1 MSVVTAMVSA
11 LDDGVGAVY
20 SALEKN
26 NMVNNSVIVFT
37 TDNGGPANGFDYNAA
52 NNFPLR
58 FAHAHCCL
66 CCHQLWYPWLEK
78 ICPWT
83 SVAYQGYSGSST
95 HEGCSSVTGCQTGGL
110 FDAEETK
117 RH

>member
-58 FAHAHCCL
+58 LAHAHCCL
-66 CCHQLWYPWLEK
+66 CCQ
-78 ICPWT
+78 
-83 SVAYQGYSGSST
+83 VYSNDVLYAV
-95 HEGCSSVTGCQTGGL
+95 CCKVCV
-110 FDAEETK
+110 FK
-117 RH
+117 YII

>member
-58 FAHAHCCL
+58 FAHSHCCL
-66 CCHQLWYPWLEK
+66 CCQ
-78 ICPWT
+78 
-83 SVAYQGYSGSST
+83 VYSNDVL
-95 HEGCSSVTGCQTGGL
+95 HAVCCKVCV
-110 FDAEETK
+110 FRDII
-117 RH
+117 

>member
-26 NMVNNSVIVFT
+26 NMVNNSVILFT

-58 FAHAHCCL
+58 LAHAHCCL
-66 CCHQLWYPWLEK
+66 CCQ
-78 ICPWT
+78 
-83 SVAYQGYSGSST
+83 VYSNDVLYAV
-95 HEGCSSVTGCQTGGL
+95 CCKVCV
-110 FDAEETK
+110 FK
-117 RH
+117 YIM